1 MIVFDL
7 ICHNGHIFEGW
18 FSDSESFAAQS
29 QEGLVECPVCGSH
42 LVDKKPSTFAIHSSS
57 PSRPS
62 SPPVAKTGENGE
74 TGQKPAMDPEE
85 VGRRVVEFVKE
96 NFDDVGAD
104 FTSEALKMHYGVSQP
119 RNIRG
124 SSTTEEE
131 KLLEKEGIK
140 YFKFPLPDTSES
152 DA

>member
-1 MIVFDL
+1 MIVYDL
-7 ICHNGHIFEGW
+7 ICQNGHIFEGW

-29 QEGLVECPVCGSH
+29 DQGLVECPVCGSH
-42 LVDKKPSTFAIHSSS
+42 CVDKKLSTFAIHTSSVSQPSGPSAS
-57 PSRPS
+57 PKGKNGQN
-62 SPPVAKTGENGE
+62 PPL
-74 TGQKPAMDPEE
+74 DPEE
-85 VGRRVVEFVKE
+85 AGRRVVAFVKE

-124 SSTTEEE
+124 SSTMEEE
-131 KLLEKEGIK
+131 KLLEKEGIR